1 MKHYLFSQEKDMLV
15 KTFDKFDRNTIKNE
29 IIDHLRNNPTDT
41 IEHCK
46 DYTKTEIK
54 RFYGCN
60 ILNLY
65 KVNPNNNKVSL
76 IVTKGNKEYY
86 RNIEG

>member
-1 MKHYLFSQEKDMLV
+1 MKHYLFSHEQDTLV

-29 IIDHLRNNPTDT
+29 IIDHLRSNPTDT

-54 RFYGCN
+54 RFYGYN
-60 ILNLY
+60 ILNMY
-65 KVNPNNNKVSL
+65 QVNPNNNKVSL